1 VLLNAFNA
9 IREGVYGSEVG
20 GLQDSTILDY
30 RLVVF
35 GDFSPYVMVRCVD
48 DKWAVAEAE
57 RWHGCVDVSRE
68 LALYLCPYYGWG
80 RFPVEADV
88 LIKQTESQPARHVV
102 VAVPFSFTEAVAFQ
116 TPAESA

>member
-1 VLLNAFNA
+1 VSGCPLMLFNE

-20 GLQDSTILDY
+20 GLQDSTILDC

-35 GDFSPYVMVRCVD
+35 GDFSPYVMVRGVD

-68 LALYLCPYYGWG
+68 LALYLCPY
-80 RFPVEADV
+80 
-88 LIKQTESQPARHVV
+88 
-102 VAVPFSFTEAVAFQ
+102 
-116 TPAESA
+116 